1 MAEEFLD
8 CAKIPA
14 AVEKVGG
21 KTVPEHEG
29 MNSAKSCAQSG
40 LTDGPV
46 DRLDVQR
53 ATTFGASE
61 IHGLKQFR
69 ALGLRLCPRH
79 F

>member
-21 KTVPEHEG
+21 KTVAQHVG
-29 MNSAKSCAQSG
+29 MNSAKSCAHCG

-46 DRLDVQR
+46 DRFDVQR
-53 ATTFGASE
+53 MTAFGAAE
-61 IHGLKQFR
+61 IHGLQQFV